1 MTVSARS
8 DADADADAGGTGA
21 DGAAA
26 GVVGRPTASDARRW
40 AAADFGLAVRTVEE
54 VDGGSDPAAV
64 VWRLV
69 DEDGAAW
76 AVKWT
81 TRPTRTAARLVGSMA
96 DAGLPHA
103 PQTRSTPD
111 GRRRTRRRGGKL
123 SVVRWS
129 DGEDAATLGLDL
141 DGWRAYGALLADV
154 HAHPFP
160 APERRQGARRGI
172 RRRRRRYRA
181 EARVLD
187 ALAAGE
193 PPAAGN
199 DDVRRVVLDLWRE
212 ARPRIALLSR
222 GAGLPSGGTAERVPC
237 HGDPHLGNVLV
248 EPDGDLRLIDWDEA
262 VVAPRELDLHLVE
275 FSVLFRPATPAELD
289 AFRNGYGPVRLDEAR
304 MVRYACVRALEDLT
318 SSGTAALGAPGPERD
333 DALRVF
339 RGVLSPL
346 GSASL
351 VEPRLRRQL
360 DAAGEPD

>member
-1 MTVSARS
+1 
-8 DADADADAGGTGA
+8 
-21 DGAAA
+21 
-26 GVVGRPTASDARRW
+26 
-40 AAADFGLAVRTVEE
+40 VRTVEE

-69 DEDGAAW
+69 DEEGAAW

-81 TRPTRTAARLVGSMA
+81 TRPTGTAARLVGSMA
-96 DAGLPHA
+96 DAGLQHA
-103 PQTRSTPD
+103 PQTRSTAD
-111 GRRRTRRRGGKL
+111 GRRRARRRGGEL

-141 DGWRAYGALLADV
+141 DGWRTYGALLADV

-181 EARVLD
+181 ETRVLD

-193 PPAAGN
+193 PTAGGST
-199 DDVRRVVLDLWRE
+199 DGGDDGDVRRVVLDLWRE
-212 ARPRIALLSR
+212 ARSRVALLAR
-222 GAGLPSGGTAERVPC
+222 GAGLPSGGTAARVPC

-248 EPDGDLRLIDWDEA
+248 EPDGGLRLIDWDEA

-289 AFRNGYGPVRLDEAR
+289 AFRSGYGPARLDEAR

-318 SSGTAALGAPGPERD
+318 SSGTAALGTPGPDRD

-351 VEPRLRRQL
+351 VEPRLRRLL

>member
-1 MTVSARS
+1 VTSPAP
-8 DADADADAGGTGA
+8 TGAQA

-26 GVVGRPTASDARRW
+26 GGVVRPTAADARRW
-40 AAADFGLAVRTVEE
+40 VEADFGFPVRTVEE

-69 DEDGAAW
+69 DDDGAAW

-81 TRPTRTAARLVGSMA
+81 TRPTRTGSRLVGSMS

-103 PQTRSTPD
+103 PQTASTLD
-111 GRRRTRRRGGKL
+111 GRRRSRRRGGKL

-141 DGWRAYGALLADV
+141 DGWRVYGALLADV

-181 EARVLD
+181 EARALD
-187 ALAAGE
+187 ALAAGAR
-193 PPAAGN
+193 PADGGDG
-199 DDVRRVVLDLWRE
+199 DDVRRLVLDLWRE
-212 ARPRIALLSR
+212 ARPRVALLFR
-222 GAGLPSGGTAERVPC
+222 GAGLPSGAAAERVPC

-275 FSVLFRPATPAELD
+275 FSVLFRPATAAELD
-289 AFRNGYGPVRLDEAR
+289 AFRSGYGPARLDEAR
-304 MVRYACVRALEDLT
+304 LVRYACVRALEDLT
-318 SSGTAALGAPGPERD
+318 SSGTVALGTPGAERD

-351 VEPRLRRQL
+351 VGPRLGRLL
-360 DAAGEPD
+360 DAADEQR